1 MIRSPAGE
9 LPVDQLPADQLPAD
23 QLPVDQL
30 PAPGEVVVVL
40 QEILAGPEFA
50 TFEDPSVLRVL
61 FEWALR
67 KIGEFLAWLQLLVG
81 QQTGVAAVLLVL
93 VVLLVVVVGWRI
105 AARHAP
111 RLVGAG
117 AGEAEHPGRGAP
129 ATAGEW
135 LAVAEARARR
145 GDLRPAA
152 TALYQG
158 FLLTLDHR
166 GVVSF
171 HSSKTP
177 GDYALEIA
185 RGDGGTAGATAT
197 GGRFLDSFQDFS
209 FGPGSPTADG
219 YTGLTRLARAA
230 GCTTEATTAETPPT
244 GGSSR

>member
-1 MIRSPAGE
+1 MIRSPAG
-9 LPVDQLPADQLPAD
+9 QLPPGEP
-23 QLPVDQL
+23 PVDQL
-30 PAPGEVVVVL
+30 PAPGEVVAVL

-50 TFEDPSVLRVL
+50 TFEDPSVVRALIGWVL
-61 FEWALR
+61 TKL
-67 KIGEFLAWLQLLVG
+67 GEFMAWLQQLVG
-81 QQTGVAAVLLVL
+81 EQSGVAAVLVALVVVLVL
-93 VVLLVVVVGWRI
+93 VAGWKI

-117 AGEAEHPGRGAP
+117 AGEAEHPARGTP

-135 LAVAEARARR
+135 LAVAQARASR

-158 FLLTLDHR
+158 FLLTLDQR

-177 GDYALEIA
+177 GDYTLEIA
-185 RGDGGTAGATAT
+185 RGDGGTAGAAAI

-209 FGPGSPTADG
+209 FGPGRPTPDG
-219 YTGLTRLARAA
+219 YTGLARLAREA
-230 GCTTEATTAETPPT
+230 GCTTEATDAAMSSAEQPPT
-244 GGSSR
+244 EQPSR

>member
-1 MIRSPAGE
+1 MIRSPAG
-9 LPVDQLPADQLPAD
+9 QLPPGEP
-23 QLPVDQL
+23 PVDQL
-30 PAPGEVVVVL
+30 PAPGEVATVL

-50 TFEDPSVLRVL
+50 TFEDPS
-61 FEWALR
+61 ALR
-67 KIGEFLAWLQLLVG
+67 ALTGWVLTKLGQFLSWLQQLVG
-81 QQTGVAAVLLVL
+81 EQTGVTAVLVALVVVLVL
-93 VVLLVVVVGWRI
+93 VAGWKI

-117 AGEAEHPGRGAP
+117 TGEAEHPARGTP

-135 LAVAEARARR
+135 LAVAQARARR

-158 FLLTLDHR
+158 FLLTLDQR

-185 RGDGGTAGATAT
+185 RGDGGTAGAAVT

-209 FGPGSPTADG
+209 FGPDRPTPDG
-219 YTGLTRLARAA
+219 YTGLARLAREA
-230 GCTTEATTAETPPT
+230 GCMPEAADVGMSSTERSFTEQP
-244 GGSSR
+244 SR